1 MPIIQGG
8 NVIEGATKRP
18 WMNNG
23 IPTSGTSGTLA
34 GVADPG
40 DLLIDYANGNLYQNT
55 NTKASPTW
63 TKYTTEAE
71 PTQHLWTNAG
81 APTDGTE
88 GTLAGSAEP
97 GDLLIDTTNK
107 KVYQN
112 TNTKASP
119 TWNSVRDIVESEIG
133 TGAVTETKIG
143 AAAVSKGK
151 LAGGFLK
158 VAWIAGGAA
167 GDHTVTGITAGD
179 QLVSVLHF
187 VADGHLD
194 DVADLT
200 SEFTAGAGKINN
212 TDGTNTTGDKLLVI
226 WLDITA

>member
-8 NVIEGATKRP
+8 KVIEGATKRP
-18 WMNNG
+18 WMNDG
-23 IPTSGTSGTLA
+23 VPTNGTSGTLA

-55 NTKASPTW
+55 NTKLSPTW

-71 PTQHLWTNAG
+71 PTQHLWTNNG

-97 GDLLIDTTNK
+97 GDLLIDTANK

-119 TWNSVRDIVESEIG
+119 TWNSVRDIAESEIG

-143 AAAVSKGK
+143 AAAVSKSK
-151 LAGGFLK
+151 LAGGFFK
-158 VAWIAGGAA
+158 VNLIAGGSA
-167 GDHTVTGITAGD
+167 GDHTVTGITALD
-179 QLVSVLHF
+179 EMVSVLRL

-194 DVADLT
+194 DMTDIT

-212 TDGTNTTGDKLLVI
+212 AEGTDTTGDKLLVI

>member
-8 NVIEGATKRP
+8 NIIEGATKRP

-23 IPTSGTSGTLA
+23 VPTNGTSGTLA

-88 GTLAGSAEP
+88 GTLAGSADP

-119 TWNSVRDIVESEIG
+119 TWNSVRDVAESEIG

-143 AAAVSKGK
+143 NAAVSKGK
-151 LAGGFLK
+151 LAGGFFK
-158 VAWIAGGAA
+158 VNLINGGAA
-167 GDHTVTGITAGD
+167 GDHAISGITAAD
-179 QLVSVLHF
+179 ELVTVLQLA
-187 VADGHLD
+187 ADAHLNNM
-194 DVADLT
+194 ADLT
-200 SEFTAGAGKINN
+200 SEFTVGAGKINN
-212 TDGTNTTGDKLLVI
+212 TDGTNTTGDKLLVV
-226 WLDITA
+226 WLDITS